1 MFSLA
6 YPSVLQQFQQHDV
19 QELNRILFTAIES
32 SLVGTSGKDIINK
45 LYHGRLANKVRLH
58 YLYIVGR
65 LHHNSL
71 KITLSLN
78 SRLTAVDCI
87 RSGLTSLRLTLSFNS
102 RLLAVDC
109 MKQV

>member
-1 MFSLA
+1 MGPGQTSRAWYFYSPDSDFFLYLDLWNMLSLA

-58 YLYIVGR
+58 YL
-65 LHHNSL
+65 
-71 KITLSLN
+71 
-78 SRLTAVDCI
+78 
-87 RSGLTSLRLTLSFNS
+87 
-102 RLLAVDC
+102 
-109 MKQV
+109 